1 MRDYEIWT
9 HHGEGGAGSSVT
21 SKTDMVVEPGD
32 DGNLDPIG
40 GFESFTDDWV
50 TMDDGGVCE
59 DHCVKD
65 EEADNCEIDPDT
77 EELLRHLEP
86 EVLIGSAK
94 GLENF
99 GALMKISCDC
109 V

>member
-1 MRDYEIWT
+1 
-9 HHGEGGAGSSVT
+9 
-21 SKTDMVVEPGD
+21 
-32 DGNLDPIG
+32 
-40 GFESFTDDWV
+40 
-50 TMDDGGVCE
+50 
-59 DHCVKD
+59 
-65 EEADNCEIDPDT
+65 
-77 EELLRHLEP
+77 LRHLEP